1 MKFWYLQISQKTNQI
16 LDRFLNY
23 EARPEIYQR
32 FGWLFERF
40 EGTKISLTDLY
51 IHTKVHTGKYLCSC
65 KVQPLNDDWVSF
77 PIISHRP
84 QPLKLNFLSSLK
96 WMWNCIFPPLP
107 SYVSSP
113 SSPVLPHSTVLRFVH
128 LCLVWYIILFVFWL
142 SIS

>member
-1 MKFWYLQISQKTNQI
+1 MEKRHLFEIISRTIAFTTLSVACLWVVGSQIQIS
-16 LDRFLNY
+16 
-23 EARPEIYQR
+23 
-32 FGWLFERF
+32 
-40 EGTKISLTDLY
+40 KINVDSDSECKVAPY

-113 SSPVLPHSTVLRFVH
+113 SSPVLPHSTVMRFVH
-128 LCLVWYIILFVFWL
+128 LCLVRFKMFF
-142 SIS
+142 